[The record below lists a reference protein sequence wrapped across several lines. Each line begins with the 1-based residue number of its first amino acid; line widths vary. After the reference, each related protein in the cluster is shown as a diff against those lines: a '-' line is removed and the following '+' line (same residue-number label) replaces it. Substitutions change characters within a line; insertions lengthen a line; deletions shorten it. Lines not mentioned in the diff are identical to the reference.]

1 MVVKKYLINDLNE
14 LITYLKTNNIGAK
27 LVFKVNLPLRQYIV
41 YLDASEEIH
50 NTLSQK
56 YKLID

>member
-1 MVVKKYLINDLNE
+1 MTIKKYLINDLNE
-14 LITYLKTNNIGAK
+14 LITYLRNNNINAK

-50 NTLSQK
+50 NNLSQK